1 MGPKRSSDC
10 IAWVEARNRL
20 LATSLA
26 RYNEALILYVLGLG
40 SPTHP
45 LPKKSYLAW
54 TSTYRWKGE
63 IQQDQEVLLI
73 IKTTSP
79 RLAALEQ
86 AIREHSKYE
95 LPELLAL
102 PVVGGAADY
111 LAWVGESVA
120 KLED

>member
-1 MGPKRSSDC
+1 MT
-10 IAWVEARNRL
+10 VETRVVLTTCGNGEDAK
-20 LATSLA
+20 ALA
-26 RYNEALILYVLGLG
+26 RVLVERR
-40 SPTHP
+40 
-45 LPKKSYLAW
+45 LAACVNAINSV

-63 IQQDQEVLLI
+63 IQQDQETLLI
-73 IKTTSP
+73 IKTTSA

-95 LPELLAL
+95 LPELIAL
-102 PVVGGAADY
+102 PVVSGAPDY